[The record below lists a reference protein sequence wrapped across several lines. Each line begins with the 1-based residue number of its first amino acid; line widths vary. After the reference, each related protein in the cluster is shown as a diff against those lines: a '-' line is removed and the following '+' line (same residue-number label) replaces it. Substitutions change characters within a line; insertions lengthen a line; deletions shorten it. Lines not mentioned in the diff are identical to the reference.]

1 MEYEKLLEKLVQQG
15 KELEKLRGYTG
26 ADEIIPLASLE
37 FNDKPCAFKSKFPT
51 LDILTDGLEPGELIV
66 ISGLTKNGKTT
77 FSVNLTENFASQ
89 GIESLWFS
97 YEMPYRQFRKMF
109 SEKIPQ
115 TIFVPLS
122 LRNSTLLWI
131 KSKILEGI
139 LKFGVKAVFIDHLG
153 FLQDLVQKQD
163 RRIEIDT
170 IIREIKQ
177 MAIEL
182 NITIFLIHHIKKI
195 ESGQIPHFEDLK
207 ESSAIA
213 QDSDKVWMIWRDF
226 VRSRRGELE
235 MTGLTKFS
243 VELDRQN
250 GAYKKSFTL
259 IFKNN
264 KFQEYNEKQNPDT
277 YQITSRTETCRE
289 L

>member
-115 TIFVPLS
+115 TIFVPLN
-122 LRNSTLLWI
+122 R
-131 KSKILEGI
+131 
-139 LKFGVKAVFIDHLG
+139 
-153 FLQDLVQKQD
+153 
-163 RRIEIDT
+163 
-170 IIREIKQ
+170 
-177 MAIEL
+177 
-182 NITIFLIHHIKKI
+182 
-195 ESGQIPHFEDLK
+195 
-207 ESSAIA
+207 
-213 QDSDKVWMIWRDF
+213 F
-226 VRSRRGELE
+226 V
-235 MTGLTKFS
+235 
-243 VELDRQN
+243 
-250 GAYKKSFTL
+250 
-259 IFKNN
+259 
-264 KFQEYNEKQNPDT
+264 
-277 YQITSRTETCRE
+277 
-289 L
+289 